1 MKTKL
6 NILTVVVFAF
16 CAGFQAKPQGY
27 LVPNGVTADQALGG
41 SGARVRQGPSNPA
54 DYTGFY
60 FINQG
65 GSSFQFFTLL
75 DEGVRVFFLEGNDP
89 ITAQAI
95 QANSYTELTYPNTYQ
110 IPNGADFYVGLYT
123 GYNPW
128 IIVNGSL
135 VYTGI
140 YIDPV
145 FGWAELFN
153 NNGTIQLLD
162 SALAFESQGIYAGTT
177 TLIPEPTTLSL
188 FGLGA
193 LLLGWN
199 WHRRN
204 SR

>member
-6 NILTVVVFAF
+6 HTLALIAFAF
-16 CAGFQAKPQGY
+16 CTVSQAKSQGY

-95 QANSYTELTYPNTYQ
+95 QAHSYPELTYPNSYVLQ
-110 IPNGADFYVGLYT
+110 NNLSFYVGLYT
-123 GYNPW
+123 GY
-128 IIVNGSL
+128 GSTGT
-135 VYTGI
+135 YT
-140 YIDPV
+140 DPV
-145 FGWAELFN
+145 FGWAELIN
-153 NNGTIQLLD
+153 NSGTIQLLD
-162 SALAFESQGIYAGTT
+162 SALAFESLGIYAGTT
-177 TLIPEPTTLSL
+177 TLIPEPSTLSL

-204 SR
+204 SP